1 MKNNSPLK
9 SIRKHCL
16 DCSTNCGGVRY
27 CTVNNCSLYPLGFGF
42 NPYNKNAGRKL
53 MDIIRKAKKET
64 LRKYPDLEDE
74 EKFYPEIDVSNHS

>member
-1 MKNNSPLK
+1 
-9 SIRKHCL
+9 
-16 DCSTNCGGVRY
+16 
-27 CTVNNCSLYPLGFGF
+27 
-42 NPYNKNAGRKL
+42 